1 MVKAGKWYVVAGS
14 QPKRSFEQVQTHSAA
29 SVSQPR
35 RTWAPLP
42 RGYRKWL
49 LSTGEQERD
58 HFKRTEREVL
68 TGSYIGHSV
77 LVSEATA
84 LG

>member
-35 RTWAPLP
+35 RTWAPP
-42 RGYRKWL
+42 
-49 LSTGEQERD
+49 STRVQEMAAEHRRAGAGP
-58 HFKRTEREVL
+58 F
-68 TGSYIGHSV
+68 
-77 LVSEATA
+77 
-84 LG
+84 